1 MSDDPLTII
10 KVVSLKHETEMKLN
24 KLVKLTLNPDRESS
38 FPDGAVGSE
47 LYHHIFTTFGEKCL
61 VFVGNRSPTQIHL
74 KKFTFGSD

>member
-38 FPDGAVGSE
+38 FPDGAV
-47 LYHHIFTTFGEKCL
+47 
-61 VFVGNRSPTQIHL
+61 
-74 KKFTFGSD
+74 